1 MYRITAM
8 DLQERLILMLGGKAD
23 DDSVTKIRT
32 AIRQALRTVSAEH
45 QWPYYHDYMHIT
57 TNELYDTGEI
67 SYVASTRTVTLTSG
81 TFPTWAASGV
91 IIIDEK
97 HVRVETRTSGTV
109 LIVRTDDAPVDDYT
123 GDYSMY
129 QYQFTLDTDYNIYK
143 FGKIQVDQSNWVE
156 YVPASL
162 FETEVRRQ
170 WLTSGGRPR
179 WFTISRD
186 IANTGQNLLS
196 LWPYPTTEL
205 RCRFGYYRHPRDI
218 RTWDYQVGQVAT
230 TASSTTVTGTDTV
243 FAAKHVGCVLR
254 TYSDR
259 VNVPT
264 SLDGPFPPVDEAV
277 VKTCTSATSIETATA
292 MTTTQS
298 DVAYCLSDILD
309 CDNTAMY
316 EAVIYCA
323 RWELAKLNRVD
334 PKLQVQYLDDYQR
347 ALYLAKAQAQPS
359 DSVRVAGNFK
369 RSQVGFPG
377 LWDASYTLL

>member
-1 MYRITAM
+1 VYRITAM
-8 DLQERLILMLGGKAD
+8 DLQERLILMIGGKAD

-32 AIRQALRTVSAEH
+32 AIRQALRTLSAEH
-45 QWPYYHDYMHIT
+45 QWPYYHDYMHLT

-67 SYVASTRTVTLTSG
+67 SYVASTRTVTLTGG
-81 TFPTWAASGV
+81 TFPTWAESGV

-109 LIVRTDDAPVDDYT
+109 LVVREDDAPVDDYT

-129 QYQFTLDTDYNIYK
+129 QYQFSLDTDYNIYK
-143 FGKIQVDQSNWVE
+143 FGKIQVDQSNWIE
-156 YVPASL
+156 YVPAGL

-170 WLTSGGRPR
+170 WLSSGGRPR

-205 RCRFGYYRHPRDI
+205 RCRFGFYRHPKDI
-218 RTWDYQVGQVAT
+218 KVWDYQTGTVT
-230 TASSTTVTGTDTV
+230 TAASTAVTGIDTT
-243 FAAKHVGCVLR
+243 FNQNHVGCVLR

-259 VNVPT
+259 INVPT
-264 SLDGPFPPVDEAV
+264 SEDGKFPWVDQV
-277 VKTCTSATSIETATA
+277 VIKTVTNATSLTAASALTTA
-292 MTTTQS
+292 AS
-298 DVAYCLSDILD
+298 DVAFCISDIID

-316 EAVIYCA
+316 EAVTYCA
-323 RWELAKLNRVD
+323 RWELSKLNRVD
-334 PKLQVQYLDDYQR
+334 PKLQAAYFDDYQR
-347 ALYLAKAQAQPS
+347 ALYLAKSQANPS
-359 DSVRVAGNFK
+359 DSVRVAGSFK

-377 LWDASYTLL
+377 LWDTYYTLS

>member
-8 DLQERLILMLGGKAD
+8 DLQERLILMIGGKAD

-32 AIRQALRTVSAEH
+32 AIRQALRTLSAEH
-45 QWPYYHDYMHIT
+45 QWPYYHDYMHLT

-67 SYVASTRTVTLTSG
+67 SYVASTRTVTLTGG
-81 TFPTWAASGV
+81 TFPTWAESGV

-109 LIVRTDDAPVDDYT
+109 LVVREDDAPVDDYT

-129 QYQFTLDTDYNIYK
+129 QYQFSLDTDYNIYK
-143 FGKIQVDQSNWVE
+143 FGKIQVDQSNWIE
-156 YVPASL
+156 YVPAGL

-170 WLTSGGRPR
+170 WLSSGGRPR

-205 RCRFGYYRHPRDI
+205 RCRFGFYRHPKDI
-218 RTWDYQVGQVAT
+218 KVWDYQTGTVT
-230 TASSTTVTGTDTV
+230 TAASTAVTGIDTT
-243 FAAKHVGCVLR
+243 FNQNHVGCVLR

-259 VNVPT
+259 INVPT
-264 SLDGPFPPVDEAV
+264 SEDGKFPWVDQV
-277 VKTCTSATSIETATA
+277 VIKTVTNATSLTAASALTTA
-292 MTTTQS
+292 AS
-298 DVAYCLSDILD
+298 DVAFCISDIID

-316 EAVIYCA
+316 EAVTYCA
-323 RWELAKLNRVD
+323 RWELSKLNRVD
-334 PKLQVQYLDDYQR
+334 PKLQAAYFDDYQR
-347 ALYLAKAQAQPS
+347 ALYLAKSQANPS
-359 DSVRVAGNFK
+359 DSVRVAGSFK

-377 LWDASYTLL
+377 LWDTYYTLS